1 MTMSYKEGL
10 SDLDREGSRSVTA
23 QIADAFAGAIETG
36 ELAPGEQLP
45 PTRELAELAG
55 VNHLTAARAYRKL
68 AELGLVS
75 GRVGRGTF
83 VRQAAPEATRALAE
97 SEDGSAWQLYA
108 LPDEVETHSDR
119 IVGEMFRQAHRDD
132 LIPLLMGYPSES
144 LFPAERFEA
153 VMADVLAAE
162 GSRIHQYGDVE
173 GVPELREELARLG
186 ADQGWAASAGE
197 IVTTTGAAQA
207 MTLVAQTL
215 LRPGDV
221 AAVESPTFPGSINAI
236 RGTGASLMPV
246 PVDEDGLDVDALEQL
261 VRRRQIK
268 LLTLQPRSHNPTG
281 VDLAPE
287 RRRRLLNLA
296 RREGFFIVEDGVYAD
311 LRYES
316 EPLQALRMDDPAHVI
331 YVASFSKTVTAGLRV
346 GWIAARG
353 PVLER
358 IAATKRSAEL
368 NTPLI
373 TELAVA
379 RFLGEGGYAEQLEV
393 ANAFYG
399 ERCTALLEALDDQLA
414 GVGRVRRPRGGG
426 HVWLTLPDSIDERDL
441 YEEAVRQGVS
451 FLPGAAMMP
460 ERPRGTY
467 ARLSFG
473 YVDPP
478 ELREGTK
485 RLAAAVRAVGR
496 ASRQREALP
505 VA

>member
-1 MTMSYKEGL
+1 MSYKDKL
-10 SDLDREGSRSVTA
+10 SDIDREGSRSVTA
-23 QIADAFAGAIETG
+23 QISDAFANAIETG
-36 ELAPGEQLP
+36 ELEPGEQLP
-45 PTRELAELAG
+45 PTRELAEIAG
-55 VNHLTAARAYRKL
+55 VNHLTAARAYRRL
-68 AELGLVS
+68 AEMGLVA

-83 VRQAAPEATRALAE
+83 VRQAAPEASRVLADDE
-97 SEDGSAWQLYA
+97 GDGSAWQLYA
-108 LPDEVETHSDR
+108 LPDEVEAHSDR

-132 LIPLLMGYPSES
+132 LIPLLMGYPSND
-144 LFPAERFEA
+144 LFPSDRFGA
-153 VMADVLAAE
+153 VLTDVVGSE
-162 GSRIHQYGDVE
+162 GSRLHQYGDVE
-173 GVPELREELARLG
+173 GVPELREELASLG
-186 ADQGWAASAGE
+186 ARQGWAASPEE

-215 LRPGDV
+215 LRPGDI

-236 RGTGASLMPV
+236 RATGASMMPV
-246 PVDEDGLDVDALEQL
+246 PVDADGMDVDALEQL
-261 VRRRQIK
+261 VRRRHIK
-268 LLTLQPRSHNPTG
+268 LVTLQPRSHNPTG

-287 RRRRLLNLA
+287 RRRRLLDLA
-296 RREGFFIVEDGVYAD
+296 RREGFFVVEDGVYAD

-331 YVASFSKTVTAGLRV
+331 YVASFSKTVSAGLRV
-346 GWIAARG
+346 GWVAARG

-379 RFLGEGGYAEQLEV
+379 RFLAEGGYAEQLDA

-414 GVGRVRRPRGGG
+414 GVGRVRRPKGGG

-451 FLPGAAMMP
+451 FLPGGAMTP

-467 ARLSFG
+467 ARLSYG
-473 YVDPP
+473 YLDPP
-478 ELREGTK
+478 VIREGVK

-496 ASRQREALP
+496 ANRQREALP